1 MSEIRR
7 SDAMNTPGANKAE
20 PAERGTRVLYV
31 LSASLALAVIAMI
44 AVALTA

>member
-1 MSEIRR
+1 
-7 SDAMNTPGANKAE
+7 MNNPGANKAE
-20 PAERGTRVLYV
+20 PTEPGRRVLYV